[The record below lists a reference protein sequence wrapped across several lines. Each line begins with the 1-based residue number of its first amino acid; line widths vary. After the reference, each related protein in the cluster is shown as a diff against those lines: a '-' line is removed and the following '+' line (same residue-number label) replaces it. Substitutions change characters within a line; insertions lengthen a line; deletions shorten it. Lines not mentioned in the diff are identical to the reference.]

1 MPLRC
6 FARILPASKL
16 GVLTVPQQGSEDRK
30 AAQRRY
36 LKHAGVGTQYGL
48 TIALFAF
55 GGAWLDGKAGT
66 TPLFTIMGALVG
78 FLGASVSLVHQVLGP
93 TKQSNKSKK
102 SKSKKKPNE

>member
-55 GGAWLDGKAGT
+55 GGAWLDGKAGM

-93 TKQSNKSKK
+93 TKKSKNKSK
-102 SKSKKKPNE
+102 KKKPNE

>member
-1 MPLRC
+1 MPLRR

-16 GVLTVPQQGSEDRK
+16 GVQTVPQQGSEDRK

-36 LKHAGVGTQYGL
+36 LKYAGVGTQYGL
-48 TIALFAF
+48 TIALFAL
-55 GGAWLDGKAGT
+55 GGIWLDGKAGV

-93 TKQSNKSKK
+93 SKK
-102 SKSKKKPNE
+102 SKKKKPNE